1 MSNSLNHI
9 AFIMD
14 GNGRWAKK
22 RNKKRIFGHAQG
34 VKVIPEIIK
43 ECINQNIEF
52 VSFFAF
58 SVENWNR
65 PKEEVSFLM
74 SLITKYATKKIVN
87 DLNKMNAKVNW
98 IGFSENLDKK
108 ILDAIKYVVNNTKQN
123 NGINVNIF
131 FNYSGTK
138 DLNNAIKLVLN
149 KKESE
154 DINIKNYLLTSK
166 LPPIDLLVRTGGEY
180 RISNFALYDLAYSE
194 IIIENTMWP
203 DYNKQLLK
211 NNINE
216 YNNRHRR
223 FGKIEE

>member
-58 SVENWNR
+58 GVENWNR
-65 PKEEVSFLM
+65 PKEEVNFLM

>member
-9 AFIMD
+9 SFIMD

-58 SVENWNR
+58 GVENWNR

-87 DLNKMNAKVNW
+87 DLNKMNVKVNW

-138 DLNNAIKLVLN
+138 DLNNAIKLVSN
-149 KKESE
+149 KKECE

>member
-58 SVENWNR
+58 GVENWNR
-65 PKEEVSFLM
+65 PKEEVNFLM

-138 DLNNAIKLVLN
+138 DLNNAIKLVSN

-194 IIIENTMWP
+194 IIIEDTMWP

>member
-34 VKVIPEIIK
+34 VKVIPDIIK
-43 ECINQNIEF
+43 ECINQKIKF

-65 PKEEVSFLM
+65 PKEEVNFLL
-74 SLITKYATKKIVN
+74 SLITKYATKKIIN
-87 DLNKMNAKVNW
+87 DLNKIDAKVNW
-98 IGFSENLDKK
+98 IGFEDNLDKK
-108 ILDAIKYVVNNTKQN
+108 TLDAIKLIVDNTKEN
-123 NGINVNIF
+123 KNIIVNIF

-138 DLNNAIKLVLN
+138 DLNNAINLAIKDKDN
-149 KKESE
+149 QKE
-154 DINIKNYLLTSK
+154 DIKKYLLTSN
-166 LPPIDLLVRTGGEY
+166 LPPIDLLIRTGGEY
-180 RISNFALYDLAYSE
+180 RISNFSLYDLAYSE

-203 DYNKQLLK
+203 DYNKELLK
-211 NNINE
+211 TNINE

>member
-138 DLNNAIKLVLN
+138 DLNNAIKLVSN

-194 IIIENTMWP
+194 IIIENIMWP

>member
-58 SVENWNR
+58 GVENWNR

-87 DLNKMNAKVNW
+87 VLNKMNAKVNW

-138 DLNNAIKLVLN
+138 DLNNAIKLVSN

>member
-65 PKEEVSFLM
+65 PKEEVNFLM

-98 IGFSENLDKK
+98 IGFSDNLDKK

-138 DLNNAIKLVLN
+138 DLNNAIKLVSN

>member
-22 RNKKRIFGHAQG
+22 RNKKRTFGHAQG

-58 SVENWNR
+58 GVENWNR

-138 DLNNAIKLVLN
+138 DLNNAIKLVSN
-149 KKESE
+149 KKDSE

>member
-1 MSNSLNHI
+1 MSNSSNHI

-98 IGFSENLDKK
+98 IGFGENLDKK

-138 DLNNAIKLVLN
+138 DLNNAIKLVSN

>member
-58 SVENWNR
+58 GVENWNR

-138 DLNNAIKLVLN
+138 DLNNAIKLVSN
-149 KKESE
+149 KKEPE

>member
-34 VKVIPEIIK
+34 VKVIPDIIK
-43 ECINQNIEF
+43 ECINQKIKF

-65 PKEEVSFLM
+65 PKEEVNFLL
-74 SLITKYATKKIVN
+74 SLITKYATKKIIN
-87 DLNKMNAKVNW
+87 DLNKIDAKVNW
-98 IGFSENLDKK
+98 IGFEDKLDKK
-108 ILDAIKYVVNNTKQN
+108 TLDAIKLIVDNTKEN
-123 NGINVNIF
+123 KNIIVNIF

-138 DLNNAIKLVLN
+138 DLNNAINLAIKD
-149 KKESE
+149 KENLKE
-154 DINIKNYLLTSK
+154 DIKKYLLTSN
-166 LPPIDLLVRTGGEY
+166 LPPIDLLIRTGGEY
-180 RISNFALYDLAYSE
+180 RISNFSLYDLAYSE
-194 IIIENTMWP
+194 IIIENRMWP
-203 DYNKQLLK
+203 DYNKELLK
-211 NNINE
+211 TNINE

>member
-58 SVENWNR
+58 GVENWNR

-87 DLNKMNAKVNW
+87 DLNKMNVKVNW

-138 DLNNAIKLVLN
+138 DLNNAIKLVSN
-149 KKESE
+149 KKECQ

>member
-43 ECINQNIEF
+43 ECINQNIKF

-58 SVENWNR
+58 GVENWNR

-98 IGFSENLDKK
+98 IGFSDNLDKK
-108 ILDAIKYVVNNTKQN
+108 ILDDIKYVVNNTKQN

-166 LPPIDLLVRTGGEY
+166 LAPIDLLVRTGGEY

>member
-22 RNKKRIFGHAQG
+22 RNKKRTFGHAQG

-58 SVENWNR
+58 GVENWNR
-65 PKEEVSFLM
+65 PKEEVNFLM

-87 DLNKMNAKVNW
+87 DLNKMNAKINW

-108 ILDAIKYVVNNTKQN
+108 VLEAIKYVVNNTKQN

-149 KKESE
+149 KKDSE

>member
-65 PKEEVSFLM
+65 PKEEVNFLM

-98 IGFSENLDKK
+98 IGFSNNLDKK

>member
-65 PKEEVSFLM
+65 PKEEVNFLM

-87 DLNKMNAKVNW
+87 ALNKMNAKVNW
-98 IGFSENLDKK
+98 IGFNENLDKK

-138 DLNNAIKLVLN
+138 DLNNAIKLFSN

>member
-65 PKEEVSFLM
+65 PKEEVNFLM

-98 IGFSENLDKK
+98 IGLSDNLDKK

>member
-65 PKEEVSFLM
+65 PKEEVNFLM

-123 NGINVNIF
+123 NGTNVNIF

-138 DLNNAIKLVLN
+138 DLNNAIKLVSN
-149 KKESE
+149 KKEPE

>member
-58 SVENWNR
+58 GVENWNR
-65 PKEEVSFLM
+65 PKEEVNFLM

-108 ILDAIKYVVNNTKQN
+108 ILDAIKYVVNNTKEN

-194 IIIENTMWP
+194 IIIEDTMWP

>member
-58 SVENWNR
+58 GVENWNR

-108 ILDAIKYVVNNTKQN
+108 TMDAIKYVVNNTKQN

-138 DLNNAIKLVLN
+138 DLNNAIKLVSN
-149 KKESE
+149 KKECE

>member
-34 VKVIPEIIK
+34 VKVIPDIIK
-43 ECINQNIEF
+43 ECINQKIKF

-65 PKEEVSFLM
+65 PKEEVNFLL
-74 SLITKYATKKIVN
+74 SLITKYATKKIIN
-87 DLNKMNAKVNW
+87 DLNKIDAKVNW
-98 IGFSENLDKK
+98 IGFEDKLDKK
-108 ILDAIKYVVNNTKQN
+108 TLDAIKLIVDNTKEN
-123 NGINVNIF
+123 KNIIVNIF

-138 DLNNAIKLVLN
+138 DLNNAINLAIKDKDN
-149 KKESE
+149 QKE
-154 DINIKNYLLTSK
+154 DIKKYLLTSN
-166 LPPIDLLVRTGGEY
+166 LPPIDLLIRTGGEY
-180 RISNFALYDLAYSE
+180 RISNFSLYDLAYSE

-203 DYNKQLLK
+203 DYNKELLK
-211 NNINE
+211 TNINE

>member
-34 VKVIPEIIK
+34 VKVIPDIIK
-43 ECINQNIEF
+43 ECINQKIKF

-65 PKEEVSFLM
+65 PKEEVNFLL
-74 SLITKYATKKIVN
+74 SLITKYATKKIIN
-87 DLNKMNAKVNW
+87 DLNKIDSKVNW
-98 IGFSENLDKK
+98 IGFEDKLDKK
-108 ILDAIKYVVNNTKQN
+108 TLDAIKLIVDNTKEN
-123 NGINVNIF
+123 KNIIVNIF

-138 DLNNAIKLVLN
+138 DLNNAINLAIKD
-149 KKESE
+149 KENLKE
-154 DINIKNYLLTSK
+154 DIKKYLLTSN
-166 LPPIDLLVRTGGEY
+166 LPPIDLLIRTGGEY
-180 RISNFALYDLAYSE
+180 RISNFSLYDLAYSE

-203 DYNKQLLK
+203 DYNKELLK
-211 NNINE
+211 TNINE

>member
-98 IGFSENLDKK
+98 IGFGENLDKK

-138 DLNNAIKLVLN
+138 DLNNAIKLVSN

-194 IIIENTMWP
+194 IIIENIMWP

>member
-1 MSNSLNHI
+1 MNNSLNHI

-34 VKVIPEIIK
+34 VKVIPDIIK
-43 ECINQNIEF
+43 ECINQKIKF

-65 PKEEVSFLM
+65 PKEEVNFLL
-74 SLITKYATKKIVN
+74 SLITKYATKKIIN
-87 DLNKMNAKVNW
+87 DLNKIDAKVNW
-98 IGFSENLDKK
+98 IGFEDKLDKK
-108 ILDAIKYVVNNTKQN
+108 TLDAIKLIVDNTKEN
-123 NGINVNIF
+123 KNIIVNIF

-138 DLNNAIKLVLN
+138 DLNNAINLAIKDKDN
-149 KKESE
+149 QKE
-154 DINIKNYLLTSK
+154 DIKKYLLTSN
-166 LPPIDLLVRTGGEY
+166 LPPIDLLIRTGGEY
-180 RISNFALYDLAYSE
+180 RISNFSLYDLAYSE

-203 DYNKQLLK
+203 DYNKELLK
-211 NNINE
+211 TNINE

>member
-65 PKEEVSFLM
+65 PKEEVNFLM

-138 DLNNAIKLVLN
+138 DLNNAIKLVSN

>member
-58 SVENWNR
+58 GVENWNR
-65 PKEEVSFLM
+65 PKEEVNFLM

-138 DLNNAIKLVLN
+138 DLNNAIKLVSN

>member
-9 AFIMD
+9 TFIMD

-65 PKEEVSFLM
+65 PKEEVNFLM
-74 SLITKYATKKIVN
+74 SLITKYAKKKIVN

-98 IGFSENLDKK
+98 IGFSDNLDKK

-154 DINIKNYLLTSK
+154 DINIKDYLLTSK

>member
-74 SLITKYATKKIVN
+74 SLITKYATNKIVN

-138 DLNNAIKLVLN
+138 DLNNAIKLVSN

>member
-1 MSNSLNHI
+1 MKNKLNHI

-14 GNGRWAKK
+14 GNGRWANK

-34 VKVIPEIIK
+34 VKVIPQIII
-43 ECINQNIEF
+43 ECIHQNIKF

-65 PKEEVSFLM
+65 PIEEVNFLM
-74 SLITKYATKKIVN
+74 SLITKYATKKIIN
-87 DLNKMNAKVNW
+87 DSNKLNIKINW
-98 IGFSENLDKK
+98 IGFEDNLDKK
-108 ILDAIKYVVNNTKQN
+108 IIKSIKYVTDSTKEN
-123 NGINVNIF
+123 NGVNVNIF
-131 FNYSGTK
+131 FNYSGIK
-138 DLNNAIKLVLN
+138 DLNNALDKFL
-149 KKESE
+149 KDGDKRDKE
-154 DINIKNYLLTSK
+154 IKNYLLTK
-166 LPPIDLLVRTGGEY
+166 NLPPIDLLIRTGGEY

-203 DYNKQLLK
+203 DYDKQLLK

>member
-34 VKVIPEIIK
+34 VKVIPKIIK

-65 PKEEVSFLM
+65 PKEEVNFLM

-108 ILDAIKYVVNNTKQN
+108 ILDAIKYVVNNTNQN

-138 DLNNAIKLVLN
+138 DLNNAIKLVSN

>member
-9 AFIMD
+9 SFIMD

-74 SLITKYATKKIVN
+74 SLITKYATNKIVN

-123 NGINVNIF
+123 NGININIF

-194 IIIENTMWP
+194 IIIENIMWP

>member
-34 VKVIPEIIK
+34 VKVIPDIIK
-43 ECINQNIEF
+43 ECINQKIKF

-65 PKEEVSFLM
+65 PKEEVNFLL
-74 SLITKYATKKIVN
+74 SLITKYATKKIIN
-87 DLNKMNAKVNW
+87 DLNKIDAKVNW
-98 IGFSENLDKK
+98 IGFEDKLDKK
-108 ILDAIKYVVNNTKQN
+108 TLDAIKLIVDNTKEN
-123 NGINVNIF
+123 KNIIVNIF

-138 DLNNAIKLVLN
+138 DLNNAINLAIKD
-149 KKESE
+149 KENLKE
-154 DINIKNYLLTSK
+154 DIKKYLLTSN
-166 LPPIDLLVRTGGEY
+166 LPPIDLLIRTGGEY
-180 RISNFALYDLAYSE
+180 RISNFSLYDLAYSE

-203 DYNKQLLK
+203 DYNKELLK
-211 NNINE
+211 TNINE

>member
-138 DLNNAIKLVLN
+138 DLNNAIKLVSN

>member
-58 SVENWNR
+58 GVENWNR

-138 DLNNAIKLVLN
+138 DLNNAIKLVSN
-149 KKESE
+149 KKECE

>member
-65 PKEEVSFLM
+65 PKEEVNFLM

-98 IGFSENLDKK
+98 IGFSDNLDKK

-154 DINIKNYLLTSK
+154 YINIKNYLLTSK

>member
-58 SVENWNR
+58 GVENWNR

-138 DLNNAIKLVLN
+138 DLNNAIKLVSN

>member
-98 IGFSENLDKK
+98 IGFSDNLDKK
-108 ILDAIKYVVNNTKQN
+108 ILDAIKYVVNNTKEN
-123 NGINVNIF
+123 NGINLNIF

-138 DLNNAIKLVLN
+138 DLNNAIKLVSN
-149 KKESE
+149 KKECE